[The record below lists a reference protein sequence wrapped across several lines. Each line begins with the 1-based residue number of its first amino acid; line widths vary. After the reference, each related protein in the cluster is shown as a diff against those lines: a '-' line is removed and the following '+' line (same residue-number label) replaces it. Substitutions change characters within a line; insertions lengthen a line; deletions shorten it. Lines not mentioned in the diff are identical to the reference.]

1 MKPVLAC
8 IAIYICIP
16 CFANY
21 VYCSAAHAAATSVKE
36 NIEERT
42 LLTSDLI
49 ALRQELRARM
59 GRLEAQH
66 QERENTIKEQQNE
79 LEKQKTQIDELE
91 ETIYRQQA
99 EIKEL
104 KDACN
109 DKKRGISK
117 YQEEADTADADTA
130 SKGTVVH
137 VFR

>member
-1 MKPVLAC
+1 M
-8 IAIYICIP
+8 
-16 CFANY
+16 
-21 VYCSAAHAAATSVKE
+21 YCSAAHAAGTSVKE
-36 NIEERT
+36 NIEEHA

-59 GRLEAQH
+59 GRLDAQH
-66 QERENTIKEQQNE
+66 QERGNTIKELQNE

-91 ETIYRQQA
+91 ETIHRQQV
-99 EIKEL
+99 EIKEI
-104 KDACN
+104 KDAIN

-117 YQEEADTADADTA
+117 YKEEAGTADGDTA

>member
-1 MKPVLAC
+1 M
-8 IAIYICIP
+8 YS
-16 CFANY
+16 
-21 VYCSAAHAAATSVKE
+21 SAAHTAGSSVQE

-49 ALRQELRARM
+49 ALRQELRDRM
-59 GRLEAQH
+59 GLLEAQH
-66 QERENTIKEQQNE
+66 QERENTINEQQNE

-91 ETIYRQQA
+91 EIIHRQQV
-99 EIKEL
+99 EIKEI
-104 KDACN
+104 KDASN